1 MRVWKVTSLEE
12 HPPIPQ
18 GSIICLG
25 FFDGFHRGHQAL
37 VERAQTLKKPVV
49 ILTFDRNPKWNRPE
63 CLLTPPTLRLQL
75 FEQAQLDGLMEIQ
88 FNDAIRQSSPMQFI
102 QFLQAIKPHA
112 VISGSDFKFGFQ
124 AQGNVALLK
133 KEAPFKVIIFDD
145 VLQGKERISSS
156 RIFQLLEEGKL
167 IEVNQLLGRSYCVQG
182 QVGHGF
188 KKGRTIGFP
197 TANIMIADPYCLPK
211 TGVYLTEVRLGTD
224 RYVGMANLG
233 FHPTINALK
242 QKTLEVHLFDFDRS
256 IYDQHVEVRFLD
268 YLREER
274 KFQSIEDL
282 KQQLLKD
289 AAHARKRYEALS
301 HT

>member
-1 MRVWKVTSLEE
+1 MRVWKVSSLEE
-12 HPPIPQ
+12 HPLIPQ

-37 VERAQTLKKPVV
+37 VQHAQSFKKPVV

-63 CLLTPPTLRLQL
+63 CLLTPPRLRNQL
-75 FEQAQLDGLMEIQ
+75 FEQTQLDGLMEIQ
-88 FNDAIRQSSPMQFI
+88 FNDLIRRSAPMQFI
-102 QFLQAIKPHA
+102 QFLKAIKPHA
-112 VISGSDFKFGFQ
+112 VVSGSDFKFGFQ
-124 AQGNVALLK
+124 AQGDVALLK
-133 KEAPFKVIIFDD
+133 KEATFDVITFDD
-145 VLQGKERISSS
+145 VLEGKEKISST

-167 IEVNQLLGRSYCVQG
+167 IEVNRLLGRSYCVQG

-211 TGVYLTEVRLGTD
+211 TGVYLTEVGLGTD

-242 QKTLEVHLFDFDRS
+242 QKTLEVHIFDFDRS
-256 IYDQHVEVRFLD
+256 IYDQHVEIRFLD
-268 YLREER
+268 FLREEQ
-274 KFQSIEDL
+274 KFQSIEEL
-282 KQQLLKD
+282 KRQLLKD
-289 AAHARKRYEALS
+289 AAHARKRYERLS